1 VTTRKPESQFPTGCG
16 IHIAATERF
25 LDELIR
31 VESQEE
37 GPVRDCILGAEVV
50 GSQSTE
56 TQVRVQLIPD
66 PDQARFDIV
75 LRGTTRNQTENRTS
89 QAVIQ
94 ADGNHRFDI
103 AKSVQFDGKQ
113 LLTRSPA
120 AWLYPCQRNRSAFTP
135 ASAIPILGPLVS
147 QYALGIAEQQRPE
160 AERITA
166 NRITQR
172 VAPQFDKAIDS
183 RLASLNR
190 GLLQSL
196 PQILPQFGI
205 ETPSTRVHTTDQ
217 ELIASL
223 AWDSVRT
230 VPEYNPPATPLEAPI
245 LHVALHA
252 DAVNAWLARLPL
264 GGREIAVS
272 DLARW
277 QTELQQLLSGN
288 VVPRDA
294 QPVSSRVKKLI
305 VRPASEEIWLPGFGE
320 PTMIG
325 PILPPA
331 RGTPPSEPT
340 LLEETQKVP
349 TPTEIEEVLPEPGEG
364 SSTRLIL
371 ARNNPLSI
379 EFLNGEAVITIVT
392 AFKVDLVPQ
401 TDEHCIRIPLRSRIE
416 GDSLIVTP
424 GTISVDNA
432 AVSSGAFSETVRKA
446 IEQQVQQRLQP
457 TTWPLER
464 QFARDQGGPVTL
476 KLDSLGSDNSWL
488 TFAWTVRGSSTNS
501 GTALAQ

>member
-1 VTTRKPESQFPTGCG
+1 M
-16 IHIAATERF
+16 
-25 LDELIR
+25 
-31 VESQEE
+31 
-37 GPVRDCILGAEVV
+37 
-50 GSQSTE
+50 
-56 TQVRVQLIPD
+56 
-66 PDQARFDIV
+66 
-75 LRGTTRNQTENRTS
+75 
-89 QAVIQ
+89 
-94 ADGNHRFDI
+94 
-103 AKSVQFDGKQ
+103 
-113 LLTRSPA
+113 
-120 AWLYPCQRNRSAFTP
+120 
-135 ASAIPILGPLVS
+135 
-147 QYALGIAEQQRPE
+147 
-160 AERITA
+160 
-166 NRITQR
+166 
-172 VAPQFDKAIDS
+172 
-183 RLASLNR
+183 
-190 GLLQSL
+190 
-196 PQILPQFGI
+196 
-205 ETPSTRVHTTDQ
+205 
-217 ELIASL
+217 
-223 AWDSVRT
+223 
-230 VPEYNPPATPLEAPI
+230 
-245 LHVALHA
+245 
-252 DAVNAWLARLPL
+252 NAWLARLPL

-288 VVPRDA
+288 VVPRNV

-349 TPTEIEEVLPEPGEG
+349 TPTDIEEVLPEPGVG
-364 SSTRLIL
+364 STRLIL

-416 GDSLIVTP
+416 GNSLIVTP

-488 TFAWTVRGSSTNS
+488 TFDWTVRGSSTNS
-501 GTALAQ
+501 GTALAR